1 MTAEK
6 DQPEN
11 QNQQS
16 DDKKTAADEAQR
28 EQDRQLEEGTENP
41 A

>member
-6 DQPEN
+6 DQRES
-11 QNQQS
+11 QNKPS
-16 DDKKTAADEAQR
+16 DDKESAADEAQR